1 MRERILLF
9 KDAQNGARRGSFS
22 WDVRAAPFA
31 LVLAALAAFGTTL
44 GAGFVFDDFALFADP
59 VITSSS
65 GWWEVWKP
73 LQTRPLTW
81 FSFWANF
88 QTSGQSPWG
97 WHLVNLLLHIAVV
110 LLLLELLKEL
120 LPAKAALIG
129 AAIFAVHPML
139 TEPVAYVFARS
150 SMIATLGS
158 IAAIHQWIKGKPWAA
173 LGWFFVAM
181 LGKEECA
188 AVPVFLL
195 LLEFSR
201 RRSVAWKPL
210 GAMFGVAFALGLRT
224 VWATTVIPGSQAGV
238 QAGISPLSYFAAE
251 GEAVLRYLRMVILP
265 WGFSVD
271 PEIARP
277 SAVMAVLAWGLVVA
291 LVLVAS
297 RRFGQL
303 REGFWFLGGL
313 ILLAPSSTILPAAD
327 LAVDRRMYLPM
338 IAFSAVLGLLLER
351 TNWKNSMAVVLFFA
365 ALAFHYSGLWR
376 SPEELWTEAVRQAPQ
391 KLRPRIQL
399 ARSVEPARAL
409 SILNDAERMAPD
421 SAAVLAEKGRVL
433 LQLGKAGEALGAFGR
448 ALAIDPSDARSLNN
462 RGAALVALGQADAAR
477 ADFDRAL
484 QRDPCLFDALLNLA
498 RMGAGKEIPAK
509 CLFTAEQMSALSPM
523 H

>member
-1 MRERILLF
+1 
-9 KDAQNGARRGSFS
+9 
-22 WDVRAAPFA
+22 
-31 LVLAALAAFGTTL
+31 LAAFGTTL
-44 GAGFVFDDFALFADP
+44 SAGFVFDDFALFTDP
-59 VITSSS
+59 AITSPA

-81 FSFWANF
+81 FSFWANY

-97 WHLVNLLLHIAVV
+97 WHLVNFLLHIAVV
-110 LLLLELLKEL
+110 LLLWELLKEL
-120 LPAKAALIG
+120 LPARAALIG
-129 AAIFAVHPML
+129 AAIFAVHPIVA
-139 TEPVAYVFARS
+139 EPVAYVFARS

-158 IAAIHQWIKGKPWAA
+158 VAAIHEWIKGKPWAA
-173 LGWFFVAM
+173 VGWFFVAM

-201 RRSVAWKPL
+201 RRKVAWKPL

-224 VWATTVIPGSQAGV
+224 VWATTVFPGSQAGV
-238 QAGISPLSYFAAE
+238 QAGISPLSYLAAE
-251 GEAVLRYLRMVILP
+251 GGAVLRYLRMAILP

-277 SAVMAVLAWGLVVA
+277 SAGMAVLAWALVLA

-338 IAFSAVLGLLLER
+338 IAFSALLGLVLER
-351 TNWKNSMAVVLFFA
+351 VNWKVTVGIVLLFA
-365 ALAFHYSGLWR
+365 AVSLHYSSLWR
-376 SPEELWTEAVRQAPQ
+376 NPEELWTEAVRQAPE

-399 ARSVEPARAL
+399 ARSVEPVRAL
-409 SILNDAERMAPD
+409 SILNDAERVAPD

-433 LQLGKAGEALGAFGR
+433 LQLGKTGEALGAFGR

-462 RGAALVALGQADAAR
+462 RGAALAALGQADAAR
-477 ADFDRAL
+477 ADFERAL
-484 QRDPCLFDALLNLA
+484 ARDPCLFDALLNLA
-498 RMGAGKEIPAK
+498 RMGARKEIPPK
-509 CLFTAEQMSALSPM
+509 CLFTPQQINALSPM
-523 H
+523 R